1 MLLAVC
7 VVFVHAVPVRRDS
20 CNGAAT
26 KHEVYVVPCPKRT
39 RTYARALPGHVCVYM
54 HSDTA
59 TRMRCPCRAPCLP
72 CDVPGARAAE
82 NGHRIHRHPP
92 CMYVY
97 IWPYGWYYI
106 YMACVRG
113 WWPYKFWFLC
123 ACIYKCNVRT
133 FIHIRGCISVYRPS
147 DPLRRHVVRS
157 CHP

>member
-1 MLLAVC
+1 MC
-7 VVFVHAVPVRRDS
+7 VVFVRAVPVRRNS
-20 CNGAAT
+20 CNGAAN
-26 KHEVYVVPCPKRT
+26 KHEVYVVPRPKRT
-39 RTYARALPGHVCVYM
+39 RIYARALPGHVYVYM

-59 TRMRCPCRAPCLP
+59 TRMRRPCRAPCLP

-92 CMYVY
+92 RMYVY

-106 YMACVRG
+106 YIYVVCTRWRPYCVPAC
-113 WWPYKFWFLC
+113 
-123 ACIYKCNVRT
+123 KCNVRT
-133 FIHIRGCISVYRPS
+133 FIHIHGCISVYRPS